1 MTKPRVVVEGLKGAI
16 QQVRPTV
23 PSSYGTTPVNVI
35 QTPSWQDTQLGQLA
49 RVLGVGVQIAGEVKQ
64 IGDIKEQEAI
74 DALADKSI
82 EEVNAEALQNRNEFD
97 KLNRKLNLPF
107 MSNPW
112 NQERVRKAA
121 GAQFHDEFQLRLQ
134 QALDKSDAAT
144 ATDTVVQ
151 DVITGMTEDYESLKD
166 ITIRQGFDAATK
178 STIQQY
184 SLRYNALKNQQNEN
198 ELFRGG
204 RSVMFNGA
212 TLITDQNGVT
222 KMADSA
228 AIDEWWA
235 DNEGALKPARLA
247 ELRKTV
253 ATDLAY
259 RDPDSARA
267 FLKHTQGFKA
277 GTTKMGDPDIKDDDV
292 FSMYSAEEAAMYEAI
307 DKIELQDQTKNVHA
321 ARQELAVIDELAVD
335 MGMAIREKKVFVTE
349 EGEQIST
356 EKQAETYL
364 LNKLQQSDNILVRG
378 SDGVKTIQNS
388 LKLLETEPDN
398 FIPFFNKI
406 RNAGLDTI
414 FNQRITQSTEAI
426 LRQHLI
432 EDPSKMG
439 DPTAAKI
446 INPIYKQYAT
456 EITFELLEERR
467 QKIRELSSGSYLNV
481 NGEEVRSTAWD
492 SEVME
497 DQARWD
503 RNFNEQFRSRLND
516 RIAEHNKKIA
526 GELAAQNEVKRRG
539 EVISGVKSFVEP
551 GKVLSEITSA
561 IGNTW
566 GNLETKLR
574 LGYNKAAASIADE
587 FETNKEVIPTTQSQ
601 LRLPT
606 VPIMRDPFETRE
618 SKVVKMTRL
627 EHALSLVQSTSTT
640 SEQKKAA
647 NNKIAMYL
655 MAKGPQYYTAENIRK
670 GSVDINIGATPET
683 TRLMPVKQAER
694 QGFTI
699 LERGIGALG
708 VAARVKVPAVEGIT
722 HNIKIDKEALKRLIG
737 LYPLI
742 SEERLN
748 EIKAGVESYEPEK
761 ELYEALFD
769 VTLTEG
775 DEGDEK
781 TLREFIDT
789 KTKLLNKFKK

>member
-1 MTKPRVVVEGLKGAI
+1 MATDPEQFIGSAPSLQPTI
-16 QQVRPTV
+16 QRAGQYGIQMQKAGRNKLMDLADALSQVNPMLQQ
-23 PSSYGTTPVNVI
+23 YGQV
-35 QTPSWQDTQLGQLA
+35 A
-49 RVLGVGVQIAGEVKQ
+49 
-64 IGDIKEQEAI
+64 EQEAEMFEE
-74 DALADKSI
+74 DLARKSP
-82 EEVNAEALQNRNEFD
+82 EEVQAMLKQTEGELDKQVRRGAMGWLTSPLNQKRKMQAVGALLHDDYERQLKAQVEDPANADADINELIAGVKDNLRNQYGSLQSTFVNEGFEGAIRETTRKYTLAHDSIATEQARKQLYRAGKNVLFNSAILVKDEVTGNTRMTDADLLNQWYEENQGALTPAE
-97 KLNRKLNLPF
+97 LLNL
-107 MSNPW
+107 
-112 NQERVRKAA
+112 RKEVSLEL
-121 GAQFHDEFQLRLQ
+121 AQ
-134 QALDKSDAAT
+134 
-144 ATDTVVQ
+144 
-151 DVITGMTEDYESLKD
+151 
-166 ITIRQGFDAATK
+166 
-178 STIQQY
+178 
-184 SLRYNALKNQQNEN
+184 
-198 ELFRGG
+198 
-204 RSVMFNGA
+204 
-212 TLITDQNGVT
+212 
-222 KMADSA
+222 
-228 AIDEWWA
+228 
-235 DNEGALKPARLA
+235 
-247 ELRKTV
+247 
-253 ATDLAY
+253 
-259 RDPDSARA
+259 RDPDSARN
-267 FLKHTQGFKA
+267 FLNYTGGFKV
-277 GTTKMGDPDIKDDDV
+277 GTSKMSEAMGVKGEDV
-292 FSMYSAEEAAMYEAI
+292 FSMYGAEEADVYEDI
-307 DKIELQDQTKNVHA
+307 DKIELQDESKNEHA
-321 ARQELAVIDELAVD
+321 AKQELAVIDELAVD
-335 MGMAIREKKVFVTE
+335 IGMAIKTGQVFVTE
-349 EGEQIST
+349 EGEQISN
-356 EKQAETYL
+356 EKQAEAYL

-378 SDGVKTIQNS
+378 SSGVKTIQNS

-446 INPIYKQYAT
+446 INPIYKQYAS

-492 SEVME
+492 SEVMD

-516 RIAEHNKKIA
+516 RIAGHNKKISD
-526 GELAAQNEVKRRG
+526 ELAAQNEAKRRG
-539 EVISGVKSFVEP
+539 EVILGVKSFVEP
-551 GKVLSEITSA
+551 DKTLSEITSA

-606 VPIMRDPFETRE
+606 VPIMRDLFETRE

-640 SEQKKAA
+640 AEQKKAA

-670 GSVDINIGATPET
+670 GSVDISIGATPET
-683 TRLMPVKQAER
+683 TRLMPFEQAQR
-694 QGFTI
+694 QGFEIIDRTG
-699 LERGIGALG
+699 RSGHFAGVGAL
-708 VAARVKVPAVEGIT
+708 VKVPAVEGIT

-748 EIKAGVESYEPEK
+748 AIKAGVESYEPEK

-781 TLREFIDT
+781 TLREFIDAN
-789 KTKLLNKFKK
+789 TKLLNKFKK

>member
-1 MTKPRVVVEGLKGAI
+1 MARERVQVQGLGDVAPGIQPTIQRAGQYGIQVQRAGRNKLMDLADALSQVNPTLQQYAGLADQEAQLFEEELAQKSPEEVQAMLKQTEGELDK
-16 QQVRPTV
+16 QVRRGAMGWLTSPLNQKRKMQAV
-23 PSSYGTTPVNVI
+23 GALLHDDYERQLKAQV
-35 QTPSWQDTQLGQLA
+35 QDPANADADINEL
-49 RVLGVGVQIAGEVKQ
+49 IAGVKDNLRNQYGSLQSAFVNEGFEGTIRETTRRYTLAHDSIATEQARKQLYRAGKNVLFNSAILVKDEVT
-64 IGDIKEQEAI
+64 GNTRMA
-74 DALADKSI
+74 DADLLNQWY
-82 EEVNAEALQNRNEFD
+82 EENQGALTPAEL
-97 KLNRKLNLPF
+97 LNL
-107 MSNPW
+107 
-112 NQERVRKAA
+112 RKEVSLEL
-121 GAQFHDEFQLRLQ
+121 AQ
-134 QALDKSDAAT
+134 
-144 ATDTVVQ
+144 
-151 DVITGMTEDYESLKD
+151 
-166 ITIRQGFDAATK
+166 
-178 STIQQY
+178 
-184 SLRYNALKNQQNEN
+184 
-198 ELFRGG
+198 
-204 RSVMFNGA
+204 
-212 TLITDQNGVT
+212 
-222 KMADSA
+222 
-228 AIDEWWA
+228 
-235 DNEGALKPARLA
+235 
-247 ELRKTV
+247 
-253 ATDLAY
+253 
-259 RDPDSARA
+259 RDPDSARN
-267 FLKHTQGFKA
+267 FLNYTGGFKV
-277 GTTKMGDPDIKDDDV
+277 GTSKMSEAMGVKGEDV
-292 FSMYSAEEAAMYEAI
+292 FSMYGAEEADIYEDI
-307 DKIELQDQTKNVHA
+307 DKIELADQTKNVHD

-335 MGMAIREKKVFVTE
+335 IGMAIKEKKVFVTE

-356 EKQAETYL
+356 EKQAKTYL

-378 SDGVKTIQNS
+378 SDGVKTVQNA

-398 FIPFFNKI
+398 FIQFFNKI

-414 FNQRITQSTEAI
+414 FNQRITQSTEVI

-446 INPIYKQYAT
+446 INPIFKQYAT

-481 NGEEVRSTAWD
+481 NGEEVNSTAWD

-516 RIAEHNKKIA
+516 RIAAHNKKIA
-526 GELAAQNEVKRRG
+526 DELAAQNEAKRRG

-574 LGYNKAAASIADE
+574 GGYNKAAASIADE
-587 FETNKEVIPTTQSQ
+587 FETNKQVIPTTQSQ

-640 SEQKKAA
+640 AEQKKAA

-670 GSVDINIGATPET
+670 GSVDISIGATPET
-683 TRLMPVKQAER
+683 TRLMPVKQAQR
-694 QGFTI
+694 QGFEIIDRT
-699 LERGIGALG
+699 GFAGVGAL
-708 VAARVKVPAVEGIT
+708 VKVPAVEGIT

-748 EIKAGVESYEPEK
+748 AIKAGVESYEPEK

-781 TLREFIDT
+781 TLREFIDAN
-789 KTKLLNKFKK
+789 TKLLNKFKK